1 MVGAKLAFG
10 QFPNLDKSIPSS
22 GDDDWVGW
30 IRRETYTADPF
41 TMSFFC
47 DGEFA
52 VTESVPELDCLI
64 SAATDYLS
72 VVGGEG
78 DGEDIVGVADEATG
92 CFAGVEI
99 PETESLV
106 P

>member
-1 MVGAKLAFG
+1 
-10 QFPNLDKSIPSS
+10 
-22 GDDDWVGW
+22 
-30 IRRETYTADPF
+30 
-41 TMSFFC
+41 MSFFC

-52 VTESVPELDCLI
+52 VTKSVPELDCLI
-64 SAATDYLS
+64 SAAADYLS

-92 CFAGVEI
+92 CFASVEV

>member
-1 MVGAKLAFG
+1 MA
-10 QFPNLDKSIPSS
+10 
-22 GDDDWVGW
+22 
-30 IRRETYTADPF
+30 
-41 TMSFFC
+41 FFC
-47 DGEFA
+47 DSELA
-52 VTESVPELDCLI
+52 VTKGVPKLDGLI

-78 DGEDIVGVADEATG
+78 DGEDIVGVADETTG
-92 CFAGVEI
+92 GFTGIEI

>member
-1 MVGAKLAFG
+1 MG
-10 QFPNLDKSIPSS
+10 NDRYLDESVPSC
-22 GDDDWVGW
+22 GDDDWVGG
-30 IRRETYTADPF
+30 IGRESDTADPF
-41 TMSFFC
+41 AMAFFC
-47 DGEFA
+47 DGELA
-52 VTESVPELDCLI
+52 VTQGVPELDGLI

-78 DGEDIVGVADEATG
+78 DGEDIVGMADEATG
-92 CFAGVEI
+92 GFTGIEI